1 MFLAQ
6 PTWVLALGHIPLG
19 CYLGSSPSLHIPS
32 TPPTLCLM
40 FGYTEQGHKPH
51 WGKQEVPKSTPTASP
66 FALSEEKQ
74 LPCALSTASL
84 L

>member
-40 FGYTEQGHKPH
+40 CL
-51 WGKQEVPKSTPTASP
+51 VPLSKGTNLTGASRKC
-66 FALSEEKQ
+66 SNQ
-74 LPCALSTASL
+74 LLHPL
-84 L
+84 LCQKRNNSHVP